1 MTSTSWNFQQGG
13 GVNVKCPLCE
23 GGGVGGWG
31 EGMDISWNHTI
42 FILSLPCLPK
52 LLIIRC

>member
-23 GGGVGGWG
+23 GGGGGGGRVW
-31 EGMDISWNHTI
+31 I
-42 FILSLPCLPK
+42 FLGTTQFSF
-52 LLIIRC
+52 